1 MMEDTEI
8 GEVIGSSNTEFIAE
22 SALLHN
28 PPPFGSF
35 IKVQTRE
42 TIYAVVFN
50 AYTHSLEPNRL
61 AIAYHRSEQELR
73 DEQPQIFELLKTK
86 FEAVIV
92 GYESDGAIRYH
103 LPPQPPRLHSFVH
116 ACQPLEVRRLT
127 SHFRF
132 FRFLMSVERAPRDE
146 LIAAA
151 IGTAYVVHGR
161 ERSFLVKAGKEL
173 VKLIGDDYEMLS
185 SILHRIQD

>member
-1 MMEDTEI
+1 MQDEEI

-22 SALLHN
+22 SALLHDS
-28 PPPFGSF
+28 PAFGSY
-35 IKVQTRE
+35 IKVIGRE

-86 FEAVIV
+86 FEAVII
-92 GYESDGAIRYH
+92 GYESEGAIRHH

-116 ACQPLEVRRLT
+116 NCHPMEVRRLT
-127 SHFRF
+127 SHFWF
-132 FRFLMSVERAPRDE
+132 FRFLMAVEKAPREE
-146 LIAAA
+146 LVAAA
-151 IGTAYVVHGR
+151 IRAAYAER
-161 ERSFLVKAGKEL
+161 EGDRAFLVKAGKQLIKL
-173 VKLIGDDYEMLS
+173 VGDDYTTLA
-185 SILHRIQD
+185 SIVQRIQA

>member
-1 MMEDTEI
+1 MNDTEI

-22 SALLHN
+22 SALLHQ

-35 IKVQTRE
+35 VQVQANE
-42 TIYAVVFN
+42 TMYAVVCN

-86 FEAVIV
+86 FEAVII
-92 GYESDGAIRYH
+92 GYESNGAVRYH
-103 LPPQPPRLHSFVH
+103 LPPQPPRLHSFVY
-116 ACQPLEVRRLT
+116 ACQPLEVRRIT
-127 SHFRF
+127 SHLW
-132 FRFLMSVERAPRDE
+132 FLRSLMGVDKAPRDE

-151 IGTAYVVHGR
+151 IRAAAASHPGDRA
-161 ERSFLVKAGKEL
+161 FLIKAGKEL
-173 VKLIGDDYEMLS
+173 VKLIRDDYELLS
-185 SILHRIQD
+185 TILHRMQE

>member
-1 MMEDTEI
+1 MQDDEI

-22 SALLHN
+22 SVLLHN
-28 PPPFGSF
+28 SPPFGTF
-35 IKVQTRE
+35 IKVQSRE
-42 TIYAVVFN
+42 TIYAAVFN

-86 FEAVIV
+86 FEAVII
-92 GYESDGAIRYH
+92 GYESEGAVRYH
-103 LPPQPPRLHSFVH
+103 LPPQPPRIHSFVYP
-116 ACQPLEVRRLT
+116 CRPLEVRRLT
-127 SHFRF
+127 SQLHFLRA
-132 FRFLMSVERAPRDE
+132 LMSVEKAPRDE

-151 IGTAYVVHGR
+151 IRTAYAEHKG

-173 VKLIGDDYEMLS
+173 IKIIGDDYELLS
-185 SILHRIQD
+185 SILRRIQD

>member
-1 MMEDTEI
+1 MHDEEI

-22 SALLHN
+22 STLLHN

-35 IKVQTRE
+35 IKVKTRE

-86 FEAVIV
+86 FEAVII
-92 GYESDGAIRYH
+92 GYENDGVIRHH
-103 LPPQPPRLHSFVH
+103 LPPQPPRLHSFVY
-116 ACQPLEVRRLT
+116 ACQPMEVRRLT

-132 FRFLMSVERAPRDE
+132 FRFLMGVEKAPRDE
-146 LIAAA
+146 LIAGTIRAA
-151 IGTAYVVHGR
+151 AAVREG
-161 ERSFLVKAGKEL
+161 ERSFLVQAGKEL
-173 VKLIGDDYEMLS
+173 VRLIGNDYEMLS
-185 SILHRIQD
+185 SILQRMQD

>member
-1 MMEDTEI
+1 MYDAEI

-35 IKVQTRE
+35 IQVKARE
-42 TIYAVVFN
+42 TIYAVVCN
-50 AYTHSLEPNRL
+50 AYTHSLEPHRL

-86 FEAVIV
+86 FEAIII
-92 GYESDGAIRYH
+92 GYECDGAVRYH

-116 ACQPLEVRRLT
+116 TCQPLEVRRIT
-127 SHFRF
+127 SHFWF
-132 FRFLMSVERAPRDE
+132 LRFLMGVEKAPRDE

-151 IGTAYVVHGR
+151 IRAAYAVHPG

-173 VKLIGDDYEMLS
+173 IKLIGDDYEMLS
-185 SILHRIQD
+185 AILHRIQD

>member
-1 MMEDTEI
+1 MEETEI

-22 SALLHN
+22 SSLLHH

-35 IKVQTRE
+35 IKVEGRE
-42 TIYAVVFN
+42 PIYAVVIN

-86 FEAVIV
+86 FEAVII
-92 GYESDGAIRYH
+92 GHEQDGTIRH
-103 LPPQPPRLHSFVH
+103 RLPPQPPRLHSFVH
-116 ACQPLEVRRLT
+116 TCSPIEVRRLT
-127 SHFRF
+127 SQLRF
-132 FRFLMSVERAPRDE
+132 FRFLLSVEKAPRDE
-146 LIAAA
+146 LIAGVIRAA
-151 IGTAYVVHGR
+151 YAVRDG
-161 ERSFLVKAGKEL
+161 ERSFLVHAGKEL
-173 VKLIGDDYEMLS
+173 VRLIGDDYEMLS

>member
-1 MMEDTEI
+1 MHEEEI

-22 SALLHN
+22 STLLHN
-28 PPPFGSF
+28 SPPFGSF
-35 IKVQTRE
+35 IKVQGRE

-86 FEAVIV
+86 FEAVII
-92 GYESDGAIRYH
+92 GYEGEGAIRHH
-103 LPPQPPRLHSFVH
+103 LPPQPPRLHSFVYP
-116 ACQPLEVRRLT
+116 CQAREVRRLT
-127 SHFRF
+127 SHFWF
-132 FRFLMSVERAPRDE
+132 FRFLMSVEKAPRDE

-151 IGTAYVVHGR
+151 IRAAYAVREG
-161 ERSFLVKAGKEL
+161 ERSFLVRAGKEL
-173 VKLIGDDYEMLS
+173 VKLIGDNYEMLA
-185 SILHRIQD
+185 SILQRIQA

>member
-1 MMEDTEI
+1 MQEAEV

-22 SALLHN
+22 SVLLHD

-35 IKVQTRE
+35 IKVKSRE

-86 FEAVIV
+86 FEAVII
-92 GYESDGAIRYH
+92 GYESEGVIRYH
-103 LPPQPPRLHSFVH
+103 LPPQPPRLHSFVYT
-116 ACQPLEVRRLT
+116 CQRMEVRRLT
-127 SHFRF
+127 SHFKF
-132 FRFLMSVERAPRDE
+132 FRILMGVEKAPRDE
-146 LIAAA
+146 LIAGVIRTAHAA
-151 IGTAYVVHGR
+151 RDG
-161 ERSFLVKAGKEL
+161 ERAFLVQAGKEL
-173 VKLIGDDYEMLS
+173 VRLIGDDYDMLS
-185 SILHRIQD
+185 SILQRIQD